1 MRRFVR
7 VVAIV
12 LLLLATALLASSVG
26 VVMPRSFRA
35 VGPDGAPA
43 EAWVAYVYQGHR
55 FGSVLS
61 VPWGRPGGIALSD
74 AGGEVRLPML
84 VYLKAPLDGWLHHE
98 VRMIHAPTLHAT
110 LHEYGSEGGAIL
122 TIPDNT
128 GDPDAWRHTLDE
140 IYSLVAYDLALG
152 DQERYAVEPDM
163 VRKLARQ
170 VVDEY
175 RTMMATHGETPRTIP
190 ENIPGHFQF
199 ASEEDRAEWRE
210 QMRLEI
216 EREPTWGIHLLRHY
230 ASRIA
235 ELEEMF
241 GL

>member
-7 VVAIV
+7 TVAIV

-35 VGPDGAPA
+35 VGPDGASA
-43 EAWVAYVYQGHR
+43 EAWVAYVYQGYR
-55 FGSVLS
+55 FGLVLS

-74 AGGEVRLPML
+74 VSGGVRLPML

-98 VRMIHAPTLHAT
+98 VRMIHAPTLHTT
-110 LHEYGSEGGAIL
+110 LHEHEPEEGAIL

-128 GDPDAWRHTLDE
+128 GDPDAWDHALGE
-140 IYSLVAYDLALG
+140 IYSLVAYDMTFDG
-152 DQERYAVEPDM
+152 RYAVEPETA
-163 VRKLARQ
+163 RTLARQ
-170 VVDEY
+170 VVDDY
-175 RTMMATHGETPRTIP
+175 RALLATHGDRPREIP
-190 ENIPGHFQF
+190 AEIAGHLQF
-199 ASEEDRAEWRE
+199 ASDQDRAEWQE
-210 QMRLEI
+210 QIRREI
-216 EREPTWGIHLLRHY
+216 EREPTWGAHLERRY
-230 ASRIA
+230 ARRIA